1 MEQIKDLVSLNR
13 QTQVNRI
20 TTCSSKAY
28 LLIARSLQPAAP
40 SKEARLGVFS
50 FVNSHHIYV

>member
-20 TTCSSKAY
+20 ATCSSKAY
-28 LLIARSLQPAAP
+28 ALIARSLLHLRRR
-40 SKEARLGVFS
+40 RLDVFS
-50 FVNSHHIYV
+50 FVKNHHIYV